1 MKNFS
6 FKAYWRGFLLV
17 GLSAGGCAL
26 FFHELTIYLSG
37 LQKPF
42 PLELAFSGS
51 LMLALIM
58 ELRHGINRLVF
69 VQATVT
75 IIIFVTAVYLAEHL
89 RFFYMVTVNAL
100 KAEPLAKEVIG
111 EEYYSVITNAAVG
124 YGGCFA
130 ISITLVRLCLW
141 GILRKILLRVLT
153 EEGQSKI
160 CPCCGS
166 VMKTF

>member
-1 MKNFS
+1 MKKFS
-6 FKAYWRGFLLV
+6 FKTSWRGFLLV

-26 FFHELTIYLSG
+26 YWHELTIYLAG

-42 PLELAFSGS
+42 PLELAFAGS

-58 ELRHGINRLVF
+58 ELRHGLHRLVL

-75 IIIFVTAVYLAEHL
+75 VIIFVAAVYLADHL
-89 RFFYMVTVNAL
+89 RFFYMITINAL
-100 KAEPLAKEVIG
+100 RAEPLAKEVIG

-130 ISITLVRLCLW
+130 ISITLARLCLW
-141 GILRKILLRVLT
+141 RVLRKILLGVFA
-153 EEGQSKI
+153 EDGASNI

-166 VMKTF
+166 VVKK

>member
-1 MKNFS
+1 MNKFS
-6 FKAYWRGFLLV
+6 FKTSWRGFLLV
-17 GLSAGGCAL
+17 VLSAGGCAL
-26 FFHELTIYLSG
+26 FWHELTIYLAG

-42 PLELAFSGS
+42 PLELAFAGS

-58 ELRHGINRLVF
+58 ELRHGFHRLVF

-75 IIIFVTAVYLAEHL
+75 IIIFVAAVYLADHL

-100 KAEPLAKEVIG
+100 RAEPLAKEVMG

-130 ISITLVRLCLW
+130 IAITISRLCLW
-141 GILRKILLRVLT
+141 KLARKTLLGVFT
-153 EEGQSKI
+153 DDTGSKI

-166 VMKTF
+166 VVHK